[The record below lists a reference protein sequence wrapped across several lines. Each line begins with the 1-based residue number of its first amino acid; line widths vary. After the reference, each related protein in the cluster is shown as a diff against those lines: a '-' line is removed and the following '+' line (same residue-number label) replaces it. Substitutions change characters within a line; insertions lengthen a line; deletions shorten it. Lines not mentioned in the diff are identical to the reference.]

1 MNQPVS
7 HAGNIAPVHFGVS
20 CPNGAR
26 NLFRCFADDFKASG
40 KGSLQVLVV
49 QEILIR
55 DRSGTLY
62 EVDALIEEN
71 LGYSSSQ
78 KHNFLKNVFAD
89 MPFQSP
95 FHYKI
100 HLRTQKV

>member
-1 MNQPVS
+1 MS
-7 HAGNIAPVHFGVS
+7 
-20 CPNGAR
+20 
-26 NLFRCFADDFKASG
+26 ADDFKASG

-55 DRSGTLY
+55 DRPGTLY
-62 EVDALIEEN
+62 EIDALIEEN

-100 HLRTQKV
+100 HLRTQKEGTSSKSTRISTSLSGRCSPLT